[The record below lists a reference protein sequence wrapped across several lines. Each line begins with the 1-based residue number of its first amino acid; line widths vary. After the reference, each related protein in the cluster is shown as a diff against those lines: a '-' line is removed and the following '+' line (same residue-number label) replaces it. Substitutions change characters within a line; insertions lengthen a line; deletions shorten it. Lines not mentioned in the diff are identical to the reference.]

1 MKKQKNKILFPILDT
16 IIILFSFLVSFLLR
30 FDFEIPNSVG
40 LQLTDYAPVI
50 LFSKLFS
57 LFVLAF
63 IREFGYTLVCQI

>member
-30 FDFEIPNSVG
+30 FDFEIPNSIW

-57 LFVLAF
+57 LFV
-63 IREFGYTLVCQI
+63 FGLYKGIWIF